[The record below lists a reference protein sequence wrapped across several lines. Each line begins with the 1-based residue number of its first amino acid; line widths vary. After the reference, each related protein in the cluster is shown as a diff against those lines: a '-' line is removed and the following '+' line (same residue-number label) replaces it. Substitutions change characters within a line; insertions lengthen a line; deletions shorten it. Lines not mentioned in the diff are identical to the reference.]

1 MPALGLSILEIEKL
15 YDCDRHWIYRA
26 LAAQHA
32 DALAAPI
39 RRKHDEQRAK
49 EQAESH
55 KEAAR
60 AANREAKRQVWRNVR
75 ELDAL
80 LTEAD

>member
-1 MPALGLSILEIEKL
+1 MPSLGLSILEIEKL
-15 YDCDRHWIYRA
+15 YERDRHWIYRA
-26 LAAQHA
+26 IAAQQA
-32 DALAAPI
+32 ETLAQPI
-39 RRKHDEQRAK
+39 RKQHDEQRAK
-49 EQAESH
+49 EQEQAR

-60 AANREAKRQVWRNVR
+60 AANREAKREAWRNAR

>member
-1 MPALGLSILEIEKL
+1 VPVLGMSITDLEKL
-15 YDCDRHWIYRA
+15 YDHDRHWIYRA
-26 LAAQHA
+26 IAAQQA
-32 DALAAPI
+32 ETLAQPI
-39 RRKHDEQRAK
+39 RKQHDEQRAK
-49 EQAESH
+49 EQEKAR

-60 AANREAKRQVWRNVR
+60 AANREAKRQAWRNAR

>member
-1 MPALGLSILEIEKL
+1 MPVLGLSILEIEQL
-15 YDCDRHWIYRA
+15 YERDRHWIYRA
-26 LAAQHA
+26 IAAERA
-32 DALAAPI
+32 EALAQPI
-39 RRKHDEQRAK
+39 RKQHDEQRAK

-60 AANREAKRQVWRNVR
+60 AANREAKRQAWRNAR